1 MVDLKKIE
9 FMMHIESQGNN
20 PIEYHLQDLSIHFKS
35 TECIQL
41 QRVKMS
47 LLVCREPTALEQCEG
62 IESLAEAQKNLE
74 WFASEK
80 HSMDRETW
88 SKLLQ

>member
-1 MVDLKKIE
+1 
-9 FMMHIESQGNN
+9 
-20 PIEYHLQDLSIHFKS
+20 
-35 TECIQL
+35 
-41 QRVKMS
+41 MS

-74 WFASEK
+74 WLASEK
-80 HSMDRETW
+80 HSMDTETW